1 MPPAPKWGIPIGG
14 GTAPPFRGLNG
25 CSPGQHPWV
34 LGGKT
39 REVTW
44 PGTRLSHQ
52 GWWAKVGGS
61 GMAPWGGWGV
71 GVPPLLV
78 PVLRRWVLR
87 TPTAL
92 HKALLI
98 FLGGCASARATR
110 GSAGAA
116 VPPPGAAV
124 PPLPHW
130 HPPGAPAPQYPPPPN
145 MCPEPPRPS
154 AALLAPRGF
163 PVGHGWDGGV
173 TGVCVGQGVQGAVG
187 QGWGVRG
194 PTGRGPRELRLL
206 PTPPCTPQPRGV
218 MP

>member
-44 PGTRLSHQ
+44 PGTRLSHR
-52 GWWAKVGGS
+52 GRWAKVGGS

-130 HPPGAPAPQYPPPPN
+130 HPPGAPAPQYPPPPPI
-145 MCPEPPRPS
+145 CAQSLPGPQLHRWHPEVSRWDTGGMGGS
-154 AALLAPRGF
+154 QGCVWGRGCRG
-163 PVGHGWDGGV
+163 PWGRD
-173 TGVCVGQGVQGAVG
+173 GVCVGPRDGVPVSSGCSQ
-187 QGWGVRG
+187 
-194 PTGRGPRELRLL
+194 
-206 PTPPCTPQPRGV
+206 PPPAPLSPGG
-218 MP
+218 